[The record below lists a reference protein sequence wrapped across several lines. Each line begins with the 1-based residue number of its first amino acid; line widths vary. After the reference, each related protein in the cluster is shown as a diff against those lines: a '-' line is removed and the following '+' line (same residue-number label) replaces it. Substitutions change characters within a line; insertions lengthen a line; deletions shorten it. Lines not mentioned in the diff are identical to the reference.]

1 MLCNEEKQ
9 SFEKV
14 LNLRILY
21 QESIDTLNYGLAS
34 YLNRKK
40 ARDDSDLHETKTND
54 HKSINICG
62 SLKKSKSFRSLNES
76 DVLNSHGKIVLVVDD
91 VSVCRKVTSKIL
103 KDLSFESEFAENGE
117 VACDKVENNPEKFC
131 AIFMDLNMP
140 VMDGFKASSYIR
152 KKLKSDIPII
162 IMTGEIVDESAKEK
176 IEKIGASHLIIKP
189 VQKINVNEVFD
200 KLKLGL
206 KVVLWKDGTHTYLE
220 KKHSDDD
227 LEILG
232 LCQSVNLSI
241 GKSF

>member
-1 MLCNEEKQ
+1 
-9 SFEKV
+9 
-14 LNLRILY
+14 
-21 QESIDTLNYGLAS
+21 
-34 YLNRKK
+34 
-40 ARDDSDLHETKTND
+40 
-54 HKSINICG
+54 
-62 SLKKSKSFRSLNES
+62 
-76 DVLNSHGKIVLVVDD
+76 
-91 VSVCRKVTSKIL
+91 
-103 KDLSFESEFAENGE
+103 
-117 VACDKVENNPEKFC
+117 
-131 AIFMDLNMP
+131 
-140 VMDGFKASSYIR
+140 
-152 KKLKSDIPII
+152 
-162 IMTGEIVDESAKEK
+162 MTGEIVDESAKEK